1 MVCWTKLLLNLL
13 GMVYKIIYVQ
23 DVYIFYLK
31 FTNSTNLYRSYYR
44 YMVQHRTCNTTWPP
58 NNFTFRFVSK
68 KYRSLCR
75 PFLNTYRYT
84 AKHIYKRLS
93 SIYKYNWKPATMQRL
108 SFRGLLCMSALP
120 SVQNTER
127 VANLC
132 MVYSVCLPFPLSKTL
147 RE

>member
-93 SIYKYNWKPATMQRL
+93 SIYKYNWKPSTMQRL
-108 SFRGLLCMSALP
+108 SFSYLWC
-120 SVQNTER
+120 NKH
-127 VANLC
+127 
-132 MVYSVCLPFPLSKTL
+132 VYKLSNWWTFISR
-147 RE
+147 REGILKIW